1 LLTDAHR
8 PDGQYKDK
16 VITDIVGVGTATV
29 ERVRQQCVLEGIEA
43 TVERKVQENRK
54 PRTLD
59 GESEDKLVMLA
70 CSKPPEGHA
79 QWSLKLLSDK
89 LVEREIV
96 DTISTE
102 TVRRAL
108 KKLLIAMA

>member
-1 LLTDAHR
+1 MLADAQR
-8 PDGQYKDK
+8 PGGRYKDK
-16 VITDIVGVGTATV
+16 AIADIVGVGVGTATV

-59 GESEDKLVMLA
+59 GESEAKLVMLA

-79 QWSLKLLSDK
+79 QWRLKRLSDQ

-108 KKLLIAMA
+108 KKTA